1 VGFHVAHHEVAWM
14 DLENYLGGSRGT
26 HFGNN
31 FVQLA
36 LVSNRRGFAACVA
49 AVTGGA
55 ACTFDSAF

>member
-1 VGFHVAHHEVAWM
+1 M

-26 HFGNN
+26 DFGKN

-36 LVSNRRGFAACVA
+36 LVSNRRRLAAGVA

-55 ACTFDSAF
+55 ACEVDRAD